1 MNHRTNS
8 AEPQKP
14 TPAARRS
21 HSGSRLF
28 DSRVVRRVLLSGTI
42 AMFMLMGPA
51 IVAATEQVELR
62 LASDLW
68 PPFTNTADES
78 RLALDL
84 VHEALNR
91 TGVNATT
98 SIVDFGVVILG
109 LQDGSFDGSGAL
121 WRSPERERILLFS
134 EPYLENRLVL
144 VGRTGSDVTAEGLSD
159 LNGKKVAVVGTYAYG
174 ETVKNAKEPVFIKG
188 QNDQENL
195 QKLLAGEVDYMLVD
209 ELLIRYVLQHQKS
222 EAAKYLQIG
231 TTPLIRRTL
240 HFAVRKALP
249 GSAAIVEKF
258 DAEIKNML
266 ADGTYNRIL
275 RLNWIR
281 ADVDGD
287 GRTELVPMNPQAASI
302 PTITGYKILLPDTGS
317 ESAEESDRYYIDGQT
332 YEGWDNVPERYK
344 LPEEVFQE
352 LEGPKPFLY
361 KFTF

>member
-1 MNHRTNS
+1 MTRCTSSENLAKPDTTHGIPHS
-8 AEPQKP
+8 ASSLSFVRFVRGVMS
-14 TPAARRS
+14 T
-21 HSGSRLF
+21 GTT
-28 DSRVVRRVLLSGTI
+28 VVLMLLSPSLV
-42 AMFMLMGPA
+42 F
-51 IVAATEQVELR
+51 ATEQVELR

-68 PPFTNTADES
+68 PPFTNTADQS
-78 RLALDL
+78 RLAIDL

-91 TGVNATT
+91 AEIKATT
-98 SIVDFGVVILG
+98 SIVDFGAVILG
-109 LQDGSFDGSGAL
+109 IQDGSFDGSGAL
-121 WRSPERERILLFS
+121 WRSPEREILLLFS

-144 VGRTGSDVTAEGLSD
+144 VGRAGSDVSTASLSD
-159 LNGKKVAVVGTYAYG
+159 LDGKKVAIVGTYSYG
-174 ETVKNAKEPVFIKG
+174 DTAKNATEPVFIKG

-195 QKLLAGEVDYMLVD
+195 QKLLGGEVEYMLVD

-222 EAAKYLQIG
+222 DAAKFLQVG

-240 HFAVRKALP
+240 HFAVRKAIP

-281 ADVDGD
+281 VDVDGD
-287 GRTELVPMNPQAASI
+287 GRTELVPMNPQAATI
-302 PTITGYKILLPDTGS
+302 PTTAGYKILPPNASGD
-317 ESAEESDRYYIDGQT
+317 SADESDRYLIDGQT

-344 LPEEVFQE
+344 LPEEIFQ
-352 LEGPKPFLY
+352 KPDVPPPYLY

>member
-1 MNHRTNS
+1 MNHCANS
-8 AEPQKP
+8 AFLAASNGASAGLQSDLWLFNSHAVRKLLCAGVAAMLIFLC
-14 TPAARRS
+14 PALVS
-21 HSGSRLF
+21 
-28 DSRVVRRVLLSGTI
+28 
-42 AMFMLMGPA
+42 
-51 IVAATEQVELR
+51 ATEQVELR

-121 WRSPERERILLFS
+121 WRTPEREGILVFS

-144 VGRTGSDVTAEGLSD
+144 VGKAGSDVTATNLSE
-159 LNGKKVAVVGTYAYG
+159 LIGKKVAVVGTYAYG
-174 ETVKNAKEPVFIKG
+174 ETVKNATEPIFIKG

-195 QKLLAGEVDYMLVD
+195 QKLLGGEVDYMLVD
-209 ELLIRYVLQHQKS
+209 ELLIRYVLQHQKRD
-222 EAAKYLQIG
+222 AAKFLQIG

-240 HFAVRKALP
+240 HFAVRKAVP
-249 GSAAIVEKF
+249 GSAAIVENF
-258 DAEIKNML
+258 DAEAKAML
-266 ADGTYNRIL
+266 ADGTYNKIL

-302 PTITGYKILLPDTGS
+302 PTTAGYKIPSPNASG
-317 ESAEESDRYYIDGQT
+317 ESGDESDRFFIDGQT

-344 LPEEVFQE
+344 LPEEVFQKPDV
-352 LEGPKPFLY
+352 PKPFLY
-361 KFTF
+361 QFKF